1 MNLNLGNTQVIIS
14 EAKKAGLLRNELA
27 YLLATTYHETG
38 MKMTPVTENLNYS
51 ASGLR
56 KTFPKY
62 FTEAQ
67 AKAYERQPERIANR
81 AYANRIGNGSEA
93 SGDGWKYRGRGY
105 VQITGRANYK
115 TYGIENTPEKALDAA
130 YAAHIAIDGMVHGRF
145 TGKKFSDYI
154 NLQKSDFEG
163 ARRIINGT
171 DKAADI
177 AKYAREYDADLKK
190 IGYGEGKV
198 ETAPKPTPVAPEKP
212 AESVHEDNATN
223 LVSLVIKLLKAL
235 FGRK

>member
-27 YLLATTYHETG
+27 YLLATAYHETG

-105 VQITGRANYK
+105 VQITGRSNYR
-115 TYGIENTPEKALDAA
+115 TYGIENNPEKALDGA
-130 YAAHIAIDGMVHGRF
+130 YAAHIAIDGMVNGRF

-154 NLQKSDFEG
+154 TLQKSDFVG
-163 ARRIINGT
+163 ARKIINGT

-190 IGYGEGKV
+190 IGYGEGKMEV
-198 ETAPKPTPVAPEKP
+198 TPKPAPVAPEKP
-212 AESVHEDNATN
+212 AESVPEDNATN
-223 LVSLVIKLLKAL
+223 LVDLIVKLFKAL